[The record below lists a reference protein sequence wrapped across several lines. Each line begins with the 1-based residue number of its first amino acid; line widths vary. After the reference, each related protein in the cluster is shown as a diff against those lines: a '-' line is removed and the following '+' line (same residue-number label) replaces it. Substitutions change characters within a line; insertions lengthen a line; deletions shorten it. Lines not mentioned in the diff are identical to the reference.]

1 LRELKSRIQLVLRAA
16 LAGVVLTSVA
26 ACTTTAPVENDF
38 PVPVVSSMPL
48 TVGIQYG
55 EEFQNFE
62 HRDEIPGQ
70 QGWVVQM
77 GPANVGLF
85 DNVFGAMFSE
95 TVQIPGDGSIET
107 GELGVSRRQLDA
119 IIRPEI
125 ESYEFAIPSE
135 WGTNTFTVWITYRM
149 HMYRPDGSLIAT
161 WPVRA
166 YGESLHQWFNSDD
179 SLSEATTMAM
189 RDAGAYLTLYFK
201 DEPKVREW
209 IREEADSQAR
219 ERRRGNRPG
228 RPRQY

>member
-1 LRELKSRIQLVLRAA
+1 MGNRYVIRSATVSFA
-16 LAGVVLTSVA
+16 LMALA

-38 PVPVVSSMPL
+38 PVPVMNSMPL
-48 TVGIQYG
+48 TVGVQYG
-55 EEFQNFE
+55 EEFSTFE
-62 HRDEIPGQ
+62 FRDEIPGQ
-70 QGWVVQM
+70 QHWIVQM

-95 TVQIPGDGSIET
+95 TVQIPNDGNIEQGD
-107 GELGVSRRQLDA
+107 LGVPRRRLDA

-125 ESYEFAIPSE
+125 ETYEFAIPSD
-135 WGTNTFTVWITYRM
+135 WGSNTFTVWITYRM
-149 HMYRPDGSLIAT
+149 KMYRPDGSLIAS
-161 WPVRA
+161 WPVRS

-209 IREEADSQAR
+209 LREEADMQAL
-219 ERRRGNRPG
+219 ERRRGG
-228 RPRQY
+228 RLGRSKQY

>member
-1 LRELKSRIQLVLRAA
+1 MGNRYVIRSATVSFA
-16 LAGVVLTSVA
+16 LMALA

-38 PVPVVSSMPL
+38 PVPVMNSMPL
-48 TVGIQYG
+48 TVGVQYG
-55 EEFQNFE
+55 EEFSTFE
-62 HRDEIPGQ
+62 FREEIPGQ
-70 QGWVVQM
+70 QHWIVQM

-95 TVQIPGDGSIET
+95 TVQIPNDGNIEQGD
-107 GELGVSRRQLDA
+107 LGVPRRRLDA

-125 ESYEFAIPSE
+125 ETYEFAIPSD
-135 WGTNTFTVWITYRM
+135 WGSNTFTVWITYRM
-149 HMYRPDGSLIAT
+149 KMYRPDGSLIAS
-161 WPVRA
+161 WPVRS

-209 IREEADSQAR
+209 LREEADMQAL
-219 ERRRGNRPG
+219 ERRRGG
-228 RPRQY
+228 RLGRSKQY